1 MLRALGSQ
9 TTTSYES
16 DHRFRTV
23 QEHAKDLELE
33 VEERKRA
40 EHRFRMLLETS
51 PTGIVISDGAGRIE
65 DVNAE
70 ALRLFGYEREEL
82 VGQMIEILVPRRLQH
97 AHEGHRSRYAQD
109 PRTRPM
115 RTGMELSAR
124 RRDGTELPVEIGLG
138 PLATK
143 EGILISSTILD
154 ITPRKQLEEQLR
166 LQHRIAPASSL

>member
-1 MLRALGSQ
+1 
-9 TTTSYES
+9 
-16 DHRFRTV
+16 
-23 QEHAKDLELE
+23 
-33 VEERKRA
+33 
-40 EHRFRMLLETS
+40 RFRMLVETS

-97 AHEGHRSRYAQD
+97 AHEGHRSRYAHD

-124 RRDGTELPVEIGLG
+124 RQAGPAFPAEIGLG

-143 EGILISSTILD
+143 EGVLISSTIVD
-154 ITPRKQLEEQLR
+154 ITARKKMEEQVR
-166 LQHRIAPASSL
+166 LSQRMDAIGRLAGGVAHDFN